1 MYFVEARHDFLWMIN
16 TDDGS
21 DPVKVVALND
31 TAMHPLRL
39 AKARDK
45 LYFTDWEER
54 YVDRLFYI
62 FLTQLS

>member
-1 MYFVEARHDFLWMIN
+1 MYFVEARHDFLWTIN

-31 TAMHPLRL
+31 TAMHPLGL

-54 YVDRLFYI
+54 YVF
-62 FLTQLS
+62 